1 MMKGKGLEFKNN
13 GAKGGAAVAFFEE
26 FGRLFWD
33 FSG

>member
-1 MMKGKGLEFKNN
+1 MIKKKGWKYKKS
-13 GAKGGAAVAFFEE
+13 GAKGGATVAFFEE